1 MSRLLPLLTILFL
14 IFLPG
19 VGKTQMFSA
28 PRILHQHV
36 TNLVAGKIVLADLDG
51 DLRQD
56 ILISGSDPNVGWFE
70 QQANG
75 NFSSLLPIYDE
86 EIFGEAVDA
95 TDLDG
100 DGDIDIVAATSF
112 GTGLVWIENL
122 GGNEFATAQIIT
134 SIDYPIDDMEL
145 VDLNQDGMKDIL
157 VSSYSATDQLG
168 TVHWLQNLGGGSFG
182 FPNIVTTSAREV
194 KKLETA
200 DLNGD
205 GLVDIVLASY
215 WDYRMVWHANLGGG
229 LFSSAQFIRPVN
241 DSILNHGVV
250 ALDIDLDGDMDIV
263 NTRASKPLITWLEND
278 GLGHFIAEHTIWHE
292 DGGWDIATGDFN
304 LDGYPD
310 VVTGLGLADQTV
322 IFYNTGQRSFTAPVI
337 IAQGQSVPNDVF
349 VADLDFDHDPE
360 IFIATTLDKRYMYF
374 ENFRIDCTPIVST
387 EESILCA
394 DDTIYLGALQISD
407 PGTYVYATPNP
418 GQCDSIHITHVWPSP
433 EYLISLSDTLMDG
446 ESYTLPD
453 GEIVSEP
460 GEYIFVFPTIAG
472 CDSTIIVQ
480 LLPDPFTSANFPSS
494 EVVISVSPNPTIG
507 SITIRT
513 NAKSIGSQWCLI
525 DAFGRICS
533 SGRIAHE
540 AHQVDMQDMPSG
552 VYSLMMIDQGSAMRN
567 SVKIIRM

>member
-1 MSRLLPLLTILFL
+1 MSCLIVVYRVVCYSCVIFFFVFFLFVVCFFCQAEDG
-14 IFLPG
+14 I
-19 VGKTQMFSA
+19 
-28 PRILHQHV
+28 RD
-36 TNLVAGKIVLADLDG
+36 LVRSRGLGDVYKRQVLADLDG

-122 GGNEFATAQIIT
+122 GGSEFATAQIIT

-250 ALDIDLDGDMDIV
+250 ALDIDLDL
-263 NTRASKPLITWLEND
+263 SL
-278 GLGHFIAEHTIWHE
+278 
-292 DGGWDIATGDFN
+292 
-304 LDGYPD
+304 
-310 VVTGLGLADQTV
+310 
-322 IFYNTGQRSFTAPVI
+322 
-337 IAQGQSVPNDVF
+337 
-349 VADLDFDHDPE
+349 
-360 IFIATTLDKRYMYF
+360 
-374 ENFRIDCTPIVST
+374 
-387 EESILCA
+387 
-394 DDTIYLGALQISD
+394 
-407 PGTYVYATPNP
+407 
-418 GQCDSIHITHVWPSP
+418 IHI
-433 EYLISLSDTLMDG
+433 
-446 ESYTLPD
+446 
-453 GEIVSEP
+453 
-460 GEYIFVFPTIAG
+460 
-472 CDSTIIVQ
+472 
-480 LLPDPFTSANFPSS
+480 
-494 EVVISVSPNPTIG
+494 
-507 SITIRT
+507 
-513 NAKSIGSQWCLI
+513 
-525 DAFGRICS
+525 
-533 SGRIAHE
+533 
-540 AHQVDMQDMPSG
+540 
-552 VYSLMMIDQGSAMRN
+552 
-567 SVKIIRM
+567 